1 MHPSTT
7 GRMAT
12 AALAIALP
20 ILAGAAVPARSQ
32 SAETPR
38 RIADRPWVG
47 ARYDLDVV
55 SGLDAWQELTVEM
68 AQPVSDAMLI
78 ARVREARRFGLYGTQ
93 VEGEAYPHLGPLTYL
108 YLGAAG
114 SSSSDV
120 YPTLRLSGEVYRA
133 LPAAWEVSLGGRYA
147 RTPLVR
153 LNTITGTVAR
163 YVGNWWLSARPSY
176 TSYSGEH
183 ARALSGVARR
193 YFSGRYDYVS
203 MTVSASGGA
212 DPEARDPLR
221 LERPATLHGWAAHV
235 ERLRPV
241 GERLRLR
248 YGAGYER
255 EELAAAGRREHRTLV
270 VGADWVLP

>member
-1 MHPSTT
+1 MHLTT
-7 GRMAT
+7 TRRI
-12 AALAIALP
+12 AAAIAVALP
-20 ILAGAAVPARSQ
+20 ILAGAAGAVRAQ
-32 SAETPR
+32 STEVPR
-38 RIADRPWVG
+38 RIIDHAWVG
-47 ARYDLDVV
+47 ARYDLDAVT
-55 SGLDAWQELTVEM
+55 GLDAWQELTVEM

-120 YPTLRLSGEVYRA
+120 YPTLRLNGEIYRE
-133 LPAAWEVSLGGRYA
+133 LPAAWEVSVGARYA

-163 YVGNWWLSARPSY
+163 YMGNWWLSARPSY

-183 ARALSGVARR
+183 ARSLSGVARR
-193 YFSGRYDYVS
+193 YYSGRYDYVS
-203 MTVSASGGA
+203 MTLSASAGA

-221 LERPATLHGWAAHV
+221 LARAATLHGWAAHV

-255 EELAAAGRREHRTLV
+255 EQVGSGGTREHRTLV
-270 VGADWVLP
+270 LGADWVLP

>member
-1 MHPSTT
+1 MHLTT
-7 GRMAT
+7 TRRI
-12 AALAIALP
+12 AAAIAFALP
-20 ILAGAAVPARSQ
+20 ILAGAAVPVHAQ
-32 SAETPR
+32 STAVPR
-38 RIADRPWVG
+38 RVVDHPWVG
-47 ARYDLDVV
+47 ARYDLDAVT
-55 SGLDAWQELTVEM
+55 GLDAWQELTVEV

-120 YPTLRLSGEVYRA
+120 YPTLRLNGEIYRE
-133 LPAAWEVSLGGRYA
+133 LPAAWEVSVGGRYA

-163 YVGNWWLSARPSY
+163 YMGDWWLSARPSY

-183 ARALSGVARR
+183 ARSLSGVARR
-193 YFSGRYDYVS
+193 YYSGRYDYVS
-203 MTVSASGGA
+203 MTLSASAGA

-221 LERPATLHGWAAHV
+221 LERAATLHGWAAHV

-241 GERLRLR
+241 GERLRVR

-255 EELAAAGRREHRTLV
+255 EQVGPGATREHRTFVL
-270 VGADWVLP
+270 GADWVMP

>member
-1 MHPSTT
+1 MYLTT
-7 GRMAT
+7 TRRI
-12 AALAIALP
+12 AAAVACALP
-20 ILAGAAVPARSQ
+20 ILAGAAVPALSQ
-32 SAETPR
+32 SAEAPR

-55 SGLDAWQELTVEM
+55 SGLDAWQELTMES
-68 AQPVSDAMLI
+68 AQPVGGTMLI

-93 VEGEAYPHLGPLTYL
+93 VEGEAYPHLDAQTYL
-108 YLGAAG
+108 YLGIAG

-120 YPTLRLSGEVYRA
+120 YPTLRLAGEIYRA

-147 RTPLVR
+147 RTPVVR
-153 LNTITGTVAR
+153 LGTITGTVAR
-163 YVGNWWLSARPSY
+163 YMGNWWLSARPSY

-193 YFSGRYDYVS
+193 YFSGRYDYLS
-203 MTVSASGGA
+203 MTVSGSAGA

-221 LERPATLHGWAAHV
+221 LERAATVHGWAAHV

-248 YGAGYER
+248 CGAGYER
-255 EELAAAGRREHRTLV
+255 EALGAGGTREHRTLV
-270 VGADWVLP
+270 VGADWVMP

>member
-1 MHPSTT
+1 MYLTT
-7 GRMAT
+7 TCRI
-12 AALAIALP
+12 AAAIAFALP
-20 ILAGAAVPARSQ
+20 ILAGAAAGAGAQ
-32 SAETPR
+32 STEVPR
-38 RIADRPWVG
+38 RIVDHPWVG
-47 ARYDLDVV
+47 ARYDLDAV
-55 SGLDAWQELTVEM
+55 SGLDAWQELTLEM

-78 ARVREARRFGLYGTQ
+78 AHVREARRFGLNGTQ

-120 YPTLRLSGEVYRA
+120 YPTLRLNGEIYRE

-163 YVGNWWLSARPSY
+163 YMDDWWLSARPSY
-176 TSYSGEH
+176 TSYSGQH
-183 ARALSGVARR
+183 ARSLSGVARR
-193 YFSGRYDYVS
+193 YYSGRYDYVS
-203 MTVSASGGA
+203 MTLSASDGA

-221 LERPATLHGWAAHV
+221 LERAATLHGWAAHV

-255 EELAAAGRREHRTLV
+255 EQVGSGGTREHRTLV